1 MLELNL
7 RHQNPLEE
15 VCAVNNYIKYFK
27 VTYLL
32 RKFRMKV
39 ESTKAFY
46 YSLYGKKISKCR
58 VKNYKNQQAFAYLIY
73 RNQLKTV

>member
-1 MLELNL
+1 MLELNH

-15 VCAVNNYIKYFK
+15 VCAVNNYIKYFN

-32 RKFRMKV
+32 RKLRMKSV
-39 ESTKAFY
+39 STNAFY
-46 YSLYGKKISKCR
+46 YSLYEKKISKCR

-73 RNQLKTV
+73 LNQLKSV